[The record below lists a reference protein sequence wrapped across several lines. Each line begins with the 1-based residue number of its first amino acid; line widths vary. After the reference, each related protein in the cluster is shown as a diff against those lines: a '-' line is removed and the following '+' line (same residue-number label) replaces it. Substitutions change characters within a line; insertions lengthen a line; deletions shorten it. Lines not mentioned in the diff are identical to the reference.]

1 MKAKQL
7 TLLLAVLFLTLPT
20 QRILAQEKDRKDW
33 QDKWKAEKVA
43 YLTDAIELTSSEAE
57 RFWPVYNKCENEK
70 NQCFR
75 KSMEACKAL
84 EKAIS
89 AGKSDSELKE
99 LLDKYI
105 DVQDNGKGIEKKYV
119 AEYRKI
125 LSDKKIA
132 KLYLAEESFR
142 RQQIHRL
149 HRNDSKGEKG
159 ERK

>member
-1 MKAKQL
+1 MKAKQM
-7 TLLLAVLFLTLPT
+7 TLMLAVLFLTIPV
-20 QRILAQEKDRKDW
+20 QGILAQEKDRKDW

-43 YLTDAIELTSSEAE
+43 YLTDAIGLTSSEAE

-75 KSMEACKAL
+75 LSMEACKAL
-84 EKAIS
+84 DEAVS
-89 AGKSDSELKE
+89 SGKGDAEVKS

-105 DVQDNGKGIEKKYV
+105 EALDSGKGIEKKYV

-125 LSDKKIA
+125 LSDKKVA
-132 KLYLAEESFR
+132 KLFLAEESFR
-142 RQQIHRL
+142 RQQIHKL
-149 HRNDSKGEKG
+149 HRNDNKG

>member
-1 MKAKQL
+1 MF
-7 TLLLAVLFLTLPT
+7 AVLFLMLPV
-20 QRILAQEKDRKDW
+20 QKIPAQEKDRKDW

-57 RFWPVYNKCENEK
+57 KFWPVYNKCENEK
-70 NQCFR
+70 NLCFR

-89 AGKSDSELKE
+89 SGKGDSELKE

-105 DVQDNGKGIEKKYV
+105 EAQDSGKGIERKYV

-132 KLYLAEESFR
+132 KLYIAEESFR

-149 HRNDSKGEKG
+149 HRNDDKGEKG